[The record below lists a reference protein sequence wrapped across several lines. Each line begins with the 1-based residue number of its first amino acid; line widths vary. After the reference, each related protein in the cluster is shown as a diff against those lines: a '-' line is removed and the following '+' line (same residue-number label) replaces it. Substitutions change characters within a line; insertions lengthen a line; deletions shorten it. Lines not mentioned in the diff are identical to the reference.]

1 MSRTY
6 GVARF
11 AVQDGQVSTL
21 NLQFDHPGSKR
32 DLSLPLQIN
41 VVNSATNLEVAAA
54 SICS

>member
-1 MSRTY
+1 MSRTC

-21 NLQFDHPGSKR
+21 NLEFDHPGSKR

-41 VVNSATNLEVAAA
+41 VNSATNLEVAAA